1 MDLAKIEFDLEIQL
15 FPQAFKK
22 TVFDDSHYLLK
33 ISRPTFSKI
42 PKTCWIRG
50 DVYSNFLQR
59 YWNNDATRS
68 TCPVS
73 L

>member
-42 PKTCWIRG
+42 PKTC
-50 DVYSNFLQR
+50 
-59 YWNNDATRS
+59 
-68 TCPVS
+68 
-73 L
+73 